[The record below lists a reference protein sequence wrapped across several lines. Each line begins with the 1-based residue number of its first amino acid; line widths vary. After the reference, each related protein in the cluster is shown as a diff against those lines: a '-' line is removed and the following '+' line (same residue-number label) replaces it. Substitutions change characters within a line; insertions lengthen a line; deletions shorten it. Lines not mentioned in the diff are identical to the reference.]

1 MDNIE
6 ALVNERA
13 KAKIEQT
20 VPQEEAVSVP
30 ATATPAAP
38 AFHDGDGSSYQE
50 QAKKA
55 VGALATQKAVEDE
68 LLVRSITNNKKEEL
82 LHHSSAE
89 LKKEQA
95 ESMMADVALQQA
107 DYGVNSGVAAYA
119 GIKKPLPRKMQT
131 ILFTTLSV
139 FQLIFLILIGLPIS
153 LVNIIADSVDSVV
166 AKLAAVTKS
175 ARWIV
180 LAVLCV
186 GAIIIIV
193 YLIKFLLIRFGII
206 S

>member
-1 MDNIE
+1 MDEMEELIN
-6 ALVNERA
+6 NRA
-13 KAKIEQT
+13 KEIVDKKESAN
-20 VPQEEAVSVP
+20 VPDVFETKDIAN
-30 ATATPAAP
+30 
-38 AFHDGDGSSYQE
+38 YQE
-50 QAKKA
+50 QAKKI
-55 VGALATQKAVEDE
+55 VGAVATQNAVKDE
-68 LLVRSITNNKKEEL
+68 LLVKSITDNKKEEL

-95 ESMMADVALQQA
+95 ESMKADVALQEA
-107 DYGVNSGVAAYA
+107 DYGVNGGVAAYA

-153 LVNIIADSVDSVV
+153 LVNIVADSVDSVV

-180 LAVLCV
+180 LAALMV
-186 GAIIIIV
+186 GGVIA
-193 YLIKFLLIRFGII
+193 LIYIGKYLLIRFGIL